1 MPSQDDA
8 VYEAWFGVAAG
19 GGDKVLGKQAV
30 QFFGRSELAKDKL
43 AILIS
48 HRFSTV
54 RMADEIV
61 VLHGGR
67 ILEQG
72 DHDSLMSAQGHYAH
86 LFSLQ
91 AAGYQ

>member
-43 AILIS
+43 
-48 HRFSTV
+48 
-54 RMADEIV
+54 
-61 VLHGGR
+61 GG
-67 ILEQG
+67 Q
-72 DHDSLMSAQGHYAH
+72 
-86 LFSLQ
+86 
-91 AAGYQ
+91 